1 MFEVPWA
8 PRVAVRT
15 CRAAA
20 LTCRATVPLHLQ
32 PVARPGISHAELVVD
47 GVGRLPVVPQVHP
60 ELVLPL
66 GCDFA
71 QSVQPCG
78 RQARVTEEAQ

>member
-1 MFEVPWA
+1 MYEVLWA

-15 CRAAA
+15 CHAAVP
-20 LTCRATVPLHLQ
+20 TCRAAVPLHLQ
-32 PVARPGISHAELVVD
+32 PVARPGVSHAELVVN